1 MPKSFPLPAAVAGI
15 IGFSSALAQNLTNSN
30 TTDPSQDD
38 KKNEIEGII
47 VTSLIIISAIALFG
61 LYQRNC
67 RDVEERNN
75 SLNQINQPAAIPN
88 AVITNTDADSPDNS
102 ILPSPNIDR
111 SQASTLINVDSRLTI
126 SSV

>member
-47 VTSLIIISAIALFG
+47 VTSLIILSAIALFG
-61 LYQRNC
+61 LYQKNC
-67 RDVEERNN
+67 RDVEECNN
-75 SLNQINQPAAIPN
+75 PLNLINRPAIPN

-102 ILPSPNIDR
+102 RLPSPNVDR